1 MAIYHRLNAPLNE
14 AAALIATLPDQEE
27 QKRLR
32 RPLGQVMQSVWI
44 ELMQPIVR
52 EYPHLDPDK
61 RAAS

>member
-1 MAIYHRLNAPLNE
+1 MTIYHRLNAPLNE
-14 AAALIATLPDQEE
+14 ATVLIGMLPDQEE

-61 RAAS
+61 RAAP